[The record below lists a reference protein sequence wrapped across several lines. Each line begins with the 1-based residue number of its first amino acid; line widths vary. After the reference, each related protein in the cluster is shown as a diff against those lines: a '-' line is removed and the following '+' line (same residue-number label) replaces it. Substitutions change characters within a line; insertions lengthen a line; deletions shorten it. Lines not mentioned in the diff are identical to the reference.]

1 MHVLHFQSRS
11 SYCSLSFFFVRL
23 FHGATSSFLTTQV
36 SAIWTPFLAT
46 PVKTHQNSR
55 KGFTNSNAHK
65 GQESNIDEY
74 VSEVWES
81 IGNAETTGKPETRG
95 LATGI

>member
-1 MHVLHFQSRS
+1 MSCISNHVQAIAL
-11 SYCSLSFFFVRL
+11 SLSSLLDFSMVLLPHF
-23 FHGATSSFLTTQV
+23 SLTTQV